1 MSDFRLM
8 AVEVALRAMF
18 TKGHFDIC
26 TIRSICETLELTPP
40 KALMRELQLLH
51 CVDYSD
57 MPPAMLEALPDK
69 IAELLR
75 SPVMDA
81 SRINLVFSSGAQ
93 ALRVVSHG

>member
-1 MSDFRLM
+1 MADFRLM
-8 AVEVALRAMF
+8 AVEVALRRLV
-18 TKGHFDIC
+18 TKGYFDMS
-26 TIRSICETLELTPP
+26 TINNICETLELTPP

-51 CVDYSD
+51 CVDYGD

-81 SRINLVFSSGAQ
+81 SRINVVFSRDAK